1 MDRKME
7 RNTLKL
13 YIHYIFVYLFFPF
26 FFKSVYYYINDELQ
40 KMTPIYWNT
49 RFLGLFIYLALPL
62 TKMADT
68 RFWLEEQRMLMRSG
82 KKEKTKGKTMR
93 WKRSFEVSESAR
105 AGRPITFRVPRVLL
119 LLLLLCWKHSPTC
132 HAVTNWTAGWP
143 LEAEEEEKQ
152 QDLLHDTEPEPG
164 RYKTRKSM
172 CGHGLWTWVIF
183 PFNLFNVFPMMIRSH
198 LYAAAAWHEF

>member
-1 MDRKME
+1 
-7 RNTLKL
+7 
-13 YIHYIFVYLFFPF
+13 
-26 FFKSVYYYINDELQ
+26 
-40 KMTPIYWNT
+40 MTPIYWNT

-119 LLLLLCWKHSPTC
+119 LLLLLLCWKHSPTC

-143 LEAEEEEKQ
+143 LEAE
-152 QDLLHDTEPEPG
+152 
-164 RYKTRKSM
+164 RRRKTTRFITRPNQNQVGIKRKV
-172 CGHGLWTWVIF
+172 HVWPRPL
-183 PFNLFNVFPMMIRSH
+183 NLSYFSLQLV
-198 LYAAAAWHEF
+198 

>member
-1 MDRKME
+1 VCHYSKHTLSHPHTHHMDRKME

-152 QDLLHDTEPEPG
+152 QDLLHD
-164 RYKTRKSM
+164 RTR
-172 CGHGLWTWVIF
+172 T
-183 PFNLFNVFPMMIRSH
+183 R
-198 LYAAAAWHEF
+198 